1 MSIRTLR
8 RRAALCAVGAMV
20 VVSGAAI
27 ATPAHAAVSCQVT
40 YTKAWDNGSGFGAN
54 ITITNTGDPLTSWS
68 LKWTWSGNQGGIQ
81 GWSANYSQ
89 SGQNV
94 TATNLSYNG
103 SLATGASTGIGFN
116 ATYSGTNTNPSSF
129 SINGVTCGGTNP
141 QPTQS
146 LVVSPTS
153 VSVPEGGTATYAVRL
168 NAQPTANVT
177 VTTTAGTGDSNLTV
191 SSGATLT
198 FTSSNWNTN
207 QNVTLAAAED
217 SDSTNG
223 TRPFTVASSGLTSVT
238 VNATEADNDGT
249 TTQSL
254 VVSPTSV
261 SVTEGSTATFGVRLA
276 VAPSANVTVTT
287 TAGTGDSNLTVSAG
301 GSLTF
306 TPSNWSTV
314 QNVTLA
320 AAEDSD
326 STAGTRPFT
335 VASSGLTSVT
345 VNATEADNDG
355 GPVTPRVD
363 NPYSGAGVYVNP
375 QWRAKAQAEPG
386 GSRIANQPTGV
397 WFDRIS
403 ALTGNG
409 SPTTGTMGLADHLDQ
424 AVAQD
429 TANGSAPMVIQ
440 IVVYN
445 LPGRDCAALAS
456 NGELGPTE
464 LARYKSEY
472 IDVMASILARPAY
485 ANLRVVAIIEI
496 DSLPNLVTNVGG
508 RATATPMCDTMLANG
523 GYVQGVGYAL
533 NKLGAI
539 PNVYNYIDAAHH
551 GWIGWDDNFGATA
564 NMMFSAATASGS
576 TAANVHGFI
585 TNTANTSALTEPYV
599 GTITEQLRQTTWI
612 DWNRYNDELTF
623 AQAFRQRLITAGF
636 SSSIGMLIDTSRNG
650 WGSCVQTPCQ
660 PTQATRPTAPS
671 TSTDLNT
678 FVNQSRID
686 RRIHKGNWCNQAGA
700 GLGER
705 PRANPATGI
714 DAYVWIKPPGE
725 SDGSSSLI
733 PNDEGKG
740 FDRMCDP
747 TYTGNAR
754 NGNSM
759 SGALPNAPVSG
770 HWFSAQFQQL
780 MANAYPPLS

>member
-1 MSIRTLR
+1 MLGAS
-8 RRAALCAVGAMV
+8 ALATMGLVAV
-20 VVSGAAI
+20 
-27 ATPAHAAVSCQVT
+27 ATPAQAAVSCQVT

-54 ITITNTGDPLTSWS
+54 INITNTGDPLTSWS
-68 LKWTWSGNQGGIQ
+68 LTWTWPGNQGGIQ
-81 GWSANYSQ
+81 GWSANYAQ

-94 TATNLSYNG
+94 TATSLSYNG

-116 ATYSGTNTNPSSF
+116 ASYSGTNTNPTNF
-129 SINGVTCGGTNP
+129 AINGTACNGGGGGGNTA
-141 QPTQS
+141 PTVS
-146 LVVSPTS
+146 LNSPTS
-153 VSVPEGGTATYAVRL
+153 GQSFSAGASVPLAATASDNSGVARVEFRVDGNLVGTDTSSPYSFTATGLASGSHSATATAVDNGSPALSTTSAAVPFTIGGGGTTPVLSASSTSISVPEGGST
-168 NAQPTANVT
+168 T
-177 VTTTAGTGDSNLTV
+177 VTYRLSA
-191 SSGATLT
+191 AP
-198 FTSSNWNTN
+198 SSNVA
-207 QNVTLAAAED
+207 VTLAK
-217 SDSTNG
+217 
-223 TRPFTVASSGLTSVT
+223 SGDT
-238 VNATEADNDGT
+238 
-249 TTQSL
+249 
-254 VVSPTSV
+254 
-261 SVTEGSTATFGVRLA
+261 
-276 VAPSANVTVTT
+276 NVTISTT
-287 TAGTGDSNLTVSAG
+287 
-301 GSLTF
+301 SLTL
-306 TPSNWSTV
+306 TPSNWSTGV
-314 QNVTLA
+314 AVTVSA
-320 AAEDSD
+320 SEDSD
-326 STAGTRPFT
+326 TTAGTAT
-335 VASSGLTSVT
+335 IAATSSAGNVT
-345 VNATEADNDG
+345 VTATEADNDG
-355 GPVTPRVD
+355 GTPGGPRAD

-375 QWRAKAQAEPG
+375 QWRAAAMAETG

-424 AVAQD
+424 AVIQD
-429 TANGSAPMVIQ
+429 AANGSAPMVIQ

-464 LARYKSEY
+464 LPRYKSEY
-472 IDVMASILARPAY
+472 IDPMAAILARPAY
-485 ANLRVVAIIEI
+485 ANLRIVAIIEI

-508 RATATPMCDTMLANG
+508 RATATAMCDTMLANR
-523 GYVQGVGYAL
+523 GYVDGVGYAL
-533 NKLGAI
+533 SKLGAV

-551 GWIGWDDNFGATA
+551 GWVGWDDNFGATA
-564 NMMFSAATASGS
+564 NMMFTAATASGS

-599 GTITEQLRQTTWI
+599 GSITEQLRQTTWI

-623 AQAFRQRLITAGF
+623 AQAFRSRLVQSGF
-636 SSSIGMLIDTSRNG
+636 PSNIGMLIDTSRNG
-650 WGSCVQTPCQ
+650 WGNCVRTPCQ
-660 PTQATRPTAPS
+660 PTQATRPTAAS
-671 TSTDLNT
+671 TSTDPNT

-705 PRANPATGI
+705 PRAAPATGI

-747 TYTGNAR
+747 TYGGNAR